1 MKKVYQYDNC
11 KVIIHMPEDDS
22 FKERLRKASENF
34 MKKMMSDGNKST
46 GSKRN
51 GR

>member
-11 KVIIHMPEDDS
+11 KVIIHIPEDDD

-34 MKKMMSDGNKST
+34 MKKLMNAENTSIK
-46 GSKRN
+46 SKRK
-51 GR
+51 